1 MGRQEGSCCSDML
14 QQHVTA
20 TKRCVVHAEATCIRV
35 VKLGYVEGTKSQ
47 NLICTHMRM
56 LRIYVSGIF
65 AATRCKRR
73 APRSSTCWTQL
84 DELHGTRRR
93 DKIIA
98 KLVLHNYKTISSHEG
113 TCCCNISL
121 KHVPA
126 TFSCVRTCCDF
137 VPATRPCLMSPQCTL
152 HKSFVA
158 VTCRCNLTCN
168 CCKL

>member
-1 MGRQEGSCCSDML
+1 ML

-56 LRIYVSGIF
+56 LRIYVSGVF
-65 AATRCKRR
+65 AATCCKRR

-84 DELHGTRRR
+84 DELHGTRRGN
-93 DKIIA
+93 KIIP
-98 KLVLHNYKTISSHEG
+98 KLVFHNYKTISSHEG

-121 KHVPA
+121 KLVPA
-126 TFSCVRTCCDF
+126 TFSCVFVSTTSPRYMSLPHVASVCTTQVFCC
-137 VPATRPCLMSPQCTL
+137 
-152 HKSFVA
+152 
-158 VTCRCNLTCN
+158 CNLS
-168 CCKL
+168 L